1 MRLFLGLVFSCW
13 MLLAGGAPLYKGK
26 FLSFPAA
33 GTLNPKEGTIEITFC
48 PKKPAGEF
56 ENEWAFLF

>member
-33 GTLNPKEGTIEITFC
+33 GTLNPKEGTIEITYFIN
-48 PKKPAGEF
+48 F
-56 ENEWAFLF
+56 